1 MVLSWGKVHFWFLHH
16 PTTGNKSILIFHEIF
31 FKDIVFRWPSGN
43 GLTKDESLYGAN
55 NNNVIKNHSKVLIT
69 LTPAGLYTQPS
80 NRESKFLIRKVL
92 RSAAAKNTLE
102 TKRSCF
108 TNTLTFHM
116 SAKYHFFC
124 VEIIVKIPG
133 YVEHKTWCNCHLL
146 GQLEI
151 VIGELKR
158 MVAQDFRI
166 SLGITTL
173 EGWGNIREDIWRQE
187 SNLTTRPINMEVWGN
202 NVWDGLSYPAY
213 FEEKNGIAWIIQ
225 GTSWAE
231 NGVEKYLFLH
241 QLPLIDLALPEKRLG
256 WQIK

>member
-1 MVLSWGKVHFWFLHH
+1 MVHPNHCWSSIWKIDHRCGLVLGKGPFLISSPPHDW
-16 PTTGNKSILIFHEIF
+16 KQIIFLFHEIF

-55 NNNVIKNHSKVLIT
+55 NNNVIKNHSKVMIT
-69 LTPAGLYTQPS
+69 LTPAGLYTRPS

-92 RSAAAKNTLE
+92 RSVVAKNTLE
-102 TKRSCF
+102 TKRRCF

-173 EGWGNIREDIWRQE
+173 EGWGNIEEDNWRRE
-187 SNLTTRPINMEVWGN
+187 SNLTTRTINFG
-202 NVWDGLSYPAY
+202 S
-213 FEEKNGIAWIIQ
+213 
-225 GTSWAE
+225 
-231 NGVEKYLFLH
+231 
-241 QLPLIDLALPEKRLG
+241 
-256 WQIK
+256 